1 MKVSWDDN
9 SQYME
14 NNPFMFQTTNQ
25 QQIHVQHIVIYKFSG
40 DTDFQAILVGDV
52 SYISLLEIATIS

>member
-25 QQIHVQHIVIYKFSG
+25 QHIHVQHIVIYKFSG